1 MFLLYN
7 SEKREVFTKDNHH
20 LDFILEDW
28 RFLYLCFE
36 GNCPIKAVSC
46 LQCKGDFISK
56 IKYILWLTSLSVLAQ
71 DYTLGRGS
79 EIVEIVWVRAMHF
92 NDGNCVRFRGQLH
105 SSSSA
110 WCTSIVALFR
120 VKWSTLNI
128 RDHNKTRIA
137 PSSSF
142 VVIVMIIMSWIMKT
156 PNDCCLTCWT
166 HSSFFTRFLLLTADQ
181 L

>member
-20 LDFILEDW
+20 PDFILEDW

-36 GNCPIKAVSC
+36 GNCLIKSVCC
-46 LQCKGDFISK
+46 LQCKEGFISRLNK
-56 IKYILWLTSLSVLAQ
+56 FSGWHLCQFFAQ